1 MRYSIS
7 QVAKMAGIS
16 ARTLRHYDQIGVLAP
31 AAVSSNGYRWYG
43 REQLRRLQRI
53 LLLRELDVPL
63 AQIRTILAGEED
75 EATALRRH
83 LMLVTAERD
92 RLDRVAAT
100 IIGTVEDLERTERL
114 ADEEFFRGLDE
125 RKANLAATLK
135 ERFGNEASSGVEPA
149 TVPTGHTARW
159 TRSDYDQ
166 AAADAR
172 ELYARLSRAR
182 RTGAAATSAAA
193 LDLVAE
199 HYAAVKAVW
208 PVDAA
213 AYYALADLIETDP
226 DQRDAVAA
234 NDPDLPTWL
243 AAAIRSYATSRLD
256 HHLA

>member
-1 MRYSIS
+1 
-7 QVAKMAGIS
+7 MAGIS
-16 ARTLRHYDQIGVLAP
+16 ARTLRHYDDVSLLTP
-31 AAVSSNGYRWYG
+31 AFVSSNGYRWYG
-43 REQLRRLQRI
+43 RAQLRRLQRI

-63 AQIRTILAGEED
+63 TQIRTILAGEED
-75 EATALRRH
+75 EASALRRH

-100 IIGTVEDLERTERL
+100 IVRTVEDLERTERL
-114 ADEEFFRGLDE
+114 ADEEFFRGLDQ
-125 RKANLAATLK
+125 RKANLAAILK
-135 ERFGNEASSGVEPA
+135 ERFGDEASSGVEPA
-149 TVPTGHTARW
+149 TIPTGHTARW

-166 AAADAR
+166 AAADAQ

-199 HYAAVKAVW
+199 HYAAVRAVW

-234 NDPDLPTWL
+234 EDADLPVWL
-243 AAAIRSYATSRLD
+243 ATAIRSYATCRLYHD
-256 HHLA
+256 MS